1 MPEVSQQ
8 DIVPYSRA
16 QMYQLVNQ
24 IDQYP
29 QFIPWCQKTE
39 VLYQDDHS
47 MVASLTF
54 DFQGITQSFTTRNT
68 LEAPHQ
74 IVIALVHGPF
84 KSLKGTWTFEA
95 VMVDNKEHCRISLH
109 MVYAFR
115 SSLIAMVFEPAF
127 AKISNMLIQ
136 SFKTQAAKI
145 YD

>member
-1 MPEVSQQ
+1 
-8 DIVPYSRA
+8 
-16 QMYQLVNQ
+16 
-24 IDQYP
+24 
-29 QFIPWCQKTE
+29 
-39 VLYQDDHS
+39 

-54 DFQGITQSFTTRNT
+54 DFRASPRVLPRNT

-127 AKISNMLIQ
+127 ARFQIC
-136 SFKTQAAKI
+136 
-145 YD
+145 